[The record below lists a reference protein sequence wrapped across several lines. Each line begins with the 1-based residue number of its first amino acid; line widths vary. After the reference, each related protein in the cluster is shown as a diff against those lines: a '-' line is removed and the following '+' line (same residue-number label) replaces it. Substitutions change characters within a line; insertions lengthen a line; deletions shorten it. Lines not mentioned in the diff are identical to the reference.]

1 MKNLDKL
8 IKLAKVYE
16 QSKQYNLADETI
28 NKIKITLAQQ
38 TYKTNAGLTVTKPIS
53 QTTQQTQSTPQPT
66 NKQLNYGKDASGK
79 DIAYDNSGNIYQL
92 DAQGNPIIPTMP
104 YFQTPAEQQQQQK
117 LLQQKLLQQKQQ
129 TNNQTNTRPVNIDN
143 VNNFGN
149 PLLPD
154 LTEDGKY
161 LKPWNYGPKNQDQNV
176 MDDLRQDLLTK
187 YDNELSVKLG
197 NVDDNDVS
205 GWYKTIADHNNYF
218 IRGNK
223 TYYNTYFN
231 ELDNGQRQQFNTDRA
246 LTNKQYLL
254 MRQKLV
260 NQNNAA
266 QKRKK

>member
-38 TYKTNAGLTVTKPIS
+38 TYKTNAGLTVTKPTS
-53 QTTQQTQSTPQPT
+53 QTTQQTQSTTQQT

-79 DIAYDNSGNIYQL
+79 DIAYDDSGNIYQL
-92 DAQGNPIIPTMP
+92 NAQGKPIIPTMP
-104 YFQTPAEQQQQQK
+104 YFQTPSEQQ
-117 LLQQKLLQQKQQ
+117 LLQQKQQQ

-149 PLLPD
+149 KLLPD

-231 ELDNGQRQQFNTDRA
+231 ELDNDQRQQFNTDRA

>member
-8 IKLAKVYE
+8 IKLAKLYE

-38 TYKTNAGLTVTKPIS
+38 TYKTNAGLTVTKPTS
-53 QTTQQTQSTPQPT
+53 QTTQQPQSTPQQT

-79 DIAYDNSGNIYQL
+79 DVAYDNLGNIYQL
-92 DAQGNPIIPTMP
+92 DAQGNPIIP
-104 YFQTPAEQQQQQK
+104 YFQTPAEQQQQ
-117 LLQQKLLQQKQQ
+117 LLQQQQQQ

-149 PLLPD
+149 RLLPD
-154 LTEDGKY
+154 LTEVG
-161 LKPWNYGPKNQDQNV
+161 KPWNYGPKNQDQNV
-176 MDDLRQDLLTK
+176 MDDLRQDLLTE
-187 YDNELSVKLG
+187 YDNALSRKLG

-205 GWYKTIADHNNYF
+205 GWYETIAEHNNYF
-218 IRGNK
+218 IARNRTYSN
-223 TYYNTYFN
+223 TYYN
-231 ELDNGQRQQFNTDRA
+231 ELDKDQRQQFDTDRA